1 MLEPQHEAIGM
12 ETLMPFQAKTK
23 IALAGGAVMVALAAG
38 IGGGVLL
45 SDASAPRPIATP
57 TSSLAPTPPPAAPGA
72 PATGTPS
79 RDFNAPGGGGDT
91 GCIPHA
97 NC

>member
-1 MLEPQHEAIGM
+1 MQS
-12 ETLMPFQAKTK
+12 QAKTK

-45 SDASAPRPIATP
+45 GDAAAPRTIATP
-57 TSSLAPTPPPAAPGA
+57 ASSVAPTPSPTTTGA
-72 PATGTPS
+72 PASGSPG
-79 RDFNAPGGGGDT
+79 RDFNAPGGGADN

>member
-1 MLEPQHEAIGM
+1 MLSH
-12 ETLMPFQAKTK
+12 AKTRF
-23 IALAGGAVMVALAAG
+23 ALVSGAVVVALAAG
-38 IGGGVLL
+38 VGGGVLL
-45 SDASAPRPIATP
+45 SDTTMPETIATP
-57 TSSLAPTPPPAAPGA
+57 TSSVAPTPPPPAAPGA
-72 PATGTPS
+72 PAPGPQT